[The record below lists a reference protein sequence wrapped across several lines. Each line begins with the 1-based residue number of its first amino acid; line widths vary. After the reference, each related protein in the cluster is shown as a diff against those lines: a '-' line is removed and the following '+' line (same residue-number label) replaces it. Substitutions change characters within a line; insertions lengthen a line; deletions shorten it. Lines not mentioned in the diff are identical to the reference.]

1 MVHVWKAYI
10 HTIWYQYICFFCIQ
24 QGTWNNLIM
33 RKKITNKNSLS
44 PLRMAFQIF
53 FTASYFFFLFPSN
66 EKLFTCQRKPNM
78 TMFFHVMLEWLGQ
91 NRFYFCSFNLVS
103 LNVQFS
109 KDIELERNLMQYLQF
124 HLKAQR
130 NLQICKM
137 AQVCPASQKL

>member
-1 MVHVWKAYI
+1 MFERHISTQFGINTYVFSAYSRELEI
-10 HTIWYQYICFFCIQ
+10 
-24 QGTWNNLIM
+24 TWLWE
-33 RKKITNKNSLS
+33 KKLQTKIVYLLLEWLS
-44 PLRMAFQIF
+44 KFSSQPVI
-53 FTASYFFFLFPSN
+53 FFLFQSN

-91 NRFYFCSFNLVS
+91 NRFFFCSFNPVS
-103 LNVQFS
+103 FNVQFS
-109 KDIELERNLMQYLQF
+109 KDIELERILMQYLQF